1 MIPEVGP
8 VIHEIADEIRSV
20 SKGAVLLSEIAVSDE
35 HLDFIHKNLSK
46 ILYGP
51 DTDDYCIVSAYAM
64 MEIGTRCYIGKELW
78 PGIEEECDKSL
89 GRKFDYSDS
98 EHEEWFER
106 FKKGVTLLGMEWNF
120 GVGRIRVDNILVHTF
135 VPDVQLGK
143 FMKFVDEFYNN
154 VLGGSLEGLDEYL
167 PLVPALVLRSQ

>member
-51 DTDDYCIVSAYAM
+51 DT
-64 MEIGTRCYIGKELW
+64 GKELW
-78 PGIEEECDKSL
+78 PGI
-89 GRKFDYSDS
+89 
-98 EHEEWFER
+98 
-106 FKKGVTLLGMEWNF
+106 
-120 GVGRIRVDNILVHTF
+120 
-135 VPDVQLGK
+135 
-143 FMKFVDEFYNN
+143 
-154 VLGGSLEGLDEYL
+154 
-167 PLVPALVLRSQ
+167 